1 MSESDSLQ
9 VSDQSRSEMTASDDM
24 MLSAQSNSSQ
34 FENPNNKSENHQN
47 NKIEKNSF
55 QNRQE
60 QCETE
65 AKNGE
70 GNSMKGE
77 KESGGIGQQ
86 NTPKSLM
93 EIKIPET
100 ILKKKLT
107 GFANTIEANKRNFQ
121 SGRQPQETGFVGE
134 GLQKGP
140 KQIGFGDQ
148 TNQQGFGQQ
157 NHQGFGQQNHQG
169 FGQQNHQGFG
179 QQNHRGFGQQ
189 NHRGFGQQ
197 NHRGFGQQNHQGF
210 RQQNHQGFGQQDHQ
224 GFGQQHHQGFGQPD
238 HLEFG
243 QQNHQGFEGGP
254 GLRGVRGNLSSN
266 RGTNAPRGQNFG
278 LGSNR
283 GSRFG
288 CPPQNSNFPGPDEP
302 IDSGPIRPF
311 QSPQGFG
318 SRGTQNRGGFNQRNG
333 FGIDGGSFSEQQ
345 KSFPSRLQNDE
356 RGDEDHQLAKR
367 PKFSATGANTEP
379 FIPRKPGPRKLSGA
393 GVDIEPIPII
403 QESSPVAFPSR
414 HLL

>member
-1 MSESDSLQ
+1 MSEYDSLQ

-60 QCETE
+60 QCETD

-77 KESGGIGQQ
+77 KESGGIVQQ

-157 NHQGFGQQNHQG
+157 NHQGFGQQSHQ
-169 FGQQNHQGFG
+169 
-179 QQNHRGFGQQ
+179 R
-189 NHRGFGQQ
+189 
-197 NHRGFGQQNHQGF
+197 
-210 RQQNHQGFGQQDHQ
+210 
-224 GFGQQHHQGFGQPD
+224 
-238 HLEFG
+238 FG

-288 CPPQNSNFPGPDEP
+288 CPPQNSNFQGPDEP
-302 IDSGPIRPF
+302 IDSGPTRPF

-333 FGIDGGSFSEQQ
+333 FGIDGGSFSEQH
-345 KSFPSRLQNDE
+345 KSFPSRFQNDE

-393 GVDIEPIPII
+393 GVDIEPISII
-403 QESSPVAFPSR
+403 QESSPVAFPSK